1 MVSRP
6 ARLYI
11 GLVVV
16 LTGVLVTATSMAK
29 IKGIWG
35 LMPPAFTA
43 PFATGHVP
51 VSKPLIALVALVVLF
66 LVCDSVDT
74 PLSARQ
80 TKWSPSSAAT
90 LAAVVLLGPLAAAF
104 VGASSLLSLRPKL
117 RLPERMFN
125 GAMHALS
132 GLAAGGAYLAVGD
145 WLKGLVYRHELA
157 VYQHE
162 LAVYRHELAVHHQH
176 DFAVRPQL
184 EALLQNDLLAL
195 HRQWALVG
203 LPNAGH
209 FAIIIGAFAAAAAV
223 HVLANH
229 GLIWGIY
236 RLNRGSG
243 MLRREGLESSLPL
256 LLASD
261 FGYACLG
268 LVIAS
273 LWHVMAWFSAALVL
287 VTLFVARWA
296 MGQFAEQQRAY
307 AATMSALC
315 QAVETKDYYTRGHG
329 DRVSRGSVMIARK
342 IRMSPARTE
351 AIRFAGM
358 LHDVGKLGVPTQ
370 VLQKTGQL
378 TPEEFAAIQLHP
390 MRGLEIVREI
400 GFLYEAFT
408 GIMHHHER
416 IDGRG
421 YPMGL
426 AGHEIPE
433 FARIIAVAD
442 AFDSMTTTRS
452 YREAKSIEFA
462 LDQLRTG
469 AGTQFDALAVE
480 AFIAALDEE
489 RWPLPK
495 PVRKPADPATVTV
508 QDHDDPT
515 APLRIVDA

>member
-11 GLVVV
+11 SLVVV
-16 LTGVLVTATSMAK
+16 LTGVLVAAASMTPAR
-29 IKGIWG
+29 GTWS
-35 LMPPAFTA
+35 LMSPDSV
-43 PFATGHVP
+43 TGR
-51 VSKPLIALVALVVLF
+51 VSMPLFALVTLQGLF
-66 LVCDSVDT
+66 LVCDSVST
-74 PLSARQ
+74 ALTGRQ

-104 VGASSLLSLRPKL
+104 VGASSLLSLQRQL

-132 GLAAGGAYLAVGD
+132 GLAAGVAYLAVGG
-145 WLKGLVYRHELA
+145 WLAKLTFPHADSV
-157 VYQHE
+157 V
-162 LAVYRHELAVHHQH
+162 
-176 DFAVRPQL
+176 
-184 EALLQNDLLAL
+184 
-195 HRQWALVG
+195 LVG
-203 LPNAGH
+203 LPDSGH
-209 FAIIIGAFAAAAAV
+209 FGIIIGAFAAAAAV

-229 GLIWGIY
+229 GLIWGVY

-243 MLRREGLESSLPL
+243 MLRREGLESSLSL

-273 LWHVMAWFSAALVL
+273 LWAVMRWYSAVLVL
-287 VTLFVARWA
+287 VPLLVARWA

-307 AATMSALC
+307 AATVNALC

-329 DRVSRGSVMIARK
+329 DRVAHGAVMIARK
-342 IRMSPARTE
+342 IRMSPRRTD
-351 AIRFAGM
+351 AIRYAGM

-370 VLQKTGQL
+370 VLQKAGPL
-378 TPEEFAAIQLHP
+378 TDEELATIQLHP
-390 MRGLEIVREI
+390 SRGLDIVWEI
-400 GFLYEAFT
+400 GFLNEALI
-408 GIMHHHER
+408 GIKLHHER
-416 IDGRG
+416 IDGLG

-426 AGHEIPE
+426 VGHEIPE

-452 YREAKSIEFA
+452 YRAAKSIEFA
-462 LDQLRTG
+462 LDQLRKG
-469 AGTQFDALAVE
+469 AGTQFDALMVE
-480 AFIAALDEE
+480 AFIAALNEE
-489 RWPLPK
+489 RWPLPE
-495 PVRKPADPATVTV
+495 PPCEPPDPTTVTV

-515 APLRIVDA
+515 APLRIVEP